1 MRWLVGAVVGL
12 VACGGATSQE
22 SASSDE
28 GASGMS
34 GVSGVVADS
43 GGSRA
48 RSGAADAVSKSGASG
63 ATGVAG
69 ATGSAS
75 GTSGGATG
83 GRSDSSG
90 ARPADTGHD
99 TRPVAS
105 DASGDRAEPPRDVR
119 PIETAVQDSGDSRR
133 VADLYV
139 SAVTTGEGDIVTLLD
154 DWSPGWGAGVY
165 AHVRLNFSRVSA
177 CGMDVMYA
185 VNATRTQGVGPD
197 PTTIPRSGPWSFEI
211 PLSAPFDVTK
221 QTITVYIPDL
231 SIYGCLTE
239 IASVEFWN

>member
-22 SASSDE
+22 PASSDE
-28 GASGMS
+28 VASGMS

-43 GGSRA
+43 GGSKA
-48 RSGAADAVSKSGASG
+48 RSGATDAASKSGASG
-63 ATGVAG
+63 ATGVTG

-83 GRSDSSG
+83 SRSGSSG
-90 ARPADTGHD
+90 VRPADAGHD
-99 TRPVAS
+99 TRPAAS
-105 DASGDRAEPPRDVR
+105 DASSDRSEPPRDVR
-119 PIETAVQDSGDSRR
+119 PAETAVQDSGDSRR

-139 SAVTTGEGDIVTLLD
+139 SAVTAGEGDATLLGR
-154 DWSPGWGAGVY
+154 WSPGWTTGVY

-177 CGMDVMYA
+177 CGMGVRYA
-185 VNATRTQGVGPD
+185 VNATTDREVGPD

-211 PLSAPFDVTK
+211 PLSAPFDVMK